1 MSDDESNRTS
11 HWATNEECCRKMAA
25 KYGWTLVE
33 TRRRIEARDPLVWE
47 CIFQG
52 DAEFPKG
59 SMDYSGGQD
68 K

>member
-1 MSDDESNRTS
+1 
-11 HWATNEECCRKMAA
+11 MAA
-25 KYGWTLVE
+25 KYGWTLVD

-59 SMDYSGGQD
+59 PMDYSGGQD